1 MANICYI
8 YREREKDETSIELVF
23 DAVSDEVARKGHN
36 VFKWYKPVSWKQTF
50 KEIRRLRKAKYNL
63 YHITGDVNYLWLFF
77 PWKKTTMTVHDIGMY
92 KNNRKTLK
100 RRLFVF
106 ASFWLPSLFLKKI
119 SCVSSLTKNDL
130 VGLLKINER
139 KLRVIN
145 NPVVLD
151 MAPIPKGFDSKC
163 PTILQIGTGWHKNLD
178 TLIEAVRGL
187 HCRLEIVG
195 SPETSLIERMNEYG
209 IEYHISNRLSN
220 EEVVEKY
227 RQCDILYFV
236 SRSEGFGLPI
246 LEAQSMGRVVITAD
260 TEPTFSVCGGGALLC
275 SPNDTMAVRNGIQRL
290 IEDRRLRE
298 RLINAGFDNVKRFD
312 RSSIAEEYLKFYS
325 SNFGI

>member
-8 YREREKDETSIELVF
+8 YREKEKNETSIELVF
-23 DAVSDEVARKGHN
+23 DAVADEISQKGHN
-36 VFKWYKPVSWKQTF
+36 VFKWYKPVSWKKTF
-50 KEIRRLRKAKYNL
+50 REIRQLRKAKYDL

-77 PWKKTTMTVHDIGMY
+77 PWRKTTMTVHDIGMY

-106 ASFWLPSLFLKKI
+106 FSFYLPSRFLKKMT
-119 SCVSSLTKNDL
+119 CVSSLTKNDL
-130 VGLLKINER
+130 TGLLKINER

-151 MAPIPKGFDSKC
+151 IAPTPKGFDSQS

-178 TLIEAVRGL
+178 TLIEAVKGL
-187 HCRLEIVG
+187 QCKLEIIG
-195 SPETSLIERMNEYG
+195 TPESSLVNRMNEYG
-209 IEYHISNRLSN
+209 LDYHISNRLSN

-227 RQCDILYFV
+227 RQCDVLYFV

-260 TEPTFSVCGGGALLC
+260 TEPTKSVCGGGALLC
-275 SPNDTMAVRNGIQRL
+275 SPDDAKGVRNAIRRL
-290 IEDRRLRE
+290 AGDQRLRE
-298 RLINAGFDNVKRFD
+298 RLINAGFDNVTRFD
-312 RSSIAEEYLKFYS
+312 RHCIAEEYLKFYN